1 MKFSET
7 KTKWVAIALFYMI
20 AVVTRG
26 STQIS
31 GHNHLYCNR
40 SHLVYYLVCTME

>member
-20 AVVTRG
+20 AVVTRAVV
-26 STQIS
+26 
-31 GHNHLYCNR
+31 LK
-40 SHLVYYLVCTME
+40 LVTSLVIQKV